1 MGETTPPRLL
11 STEEEYQMPDTLDH
25 SSSLPGVASSDQ
37 RASLLDS
44 LDPRTRIV
52 ATVAFAIVVAVA
64 NRFDVLLISLGAAMI
79 GVAISRL
86 GPWTVFRRLIPL
98 NAFMLLLF
106 VLVPPF
112 TGDSALLS
120 LGPIDF
126 GEEGV
131 VLAARISLKGNA
143 IVLTMLLLLGRLS
156 VVTMGHALDHLRVP
170 NKLVH
175 LLLFTVRYFDV
186 LRREY
191 SRLAAAMKMRGFRPK
206 MNWHTY
212 RTYGHL
218 VGMLLVR
225 GLDRSERIVAAMK
238 CRGFRGRFYLLDHF
252 SFSRAD
258 VWFGAVS
265 ALILAALAILEYS

>member
-1 MGETTPPRLL
+1 MTA
-11 STEEEYQMPDTLDH
+11 DH
-25 SSSLPGVASSDQ
+25 STSLPGVASSDQ
-37 RASLLDS
+37 RSSPLDG
-44 LDPRTRIV
+44 LDPRLRIV
-52 ATVAFAIVVAVA
+52 VAVAFAMVVAVA
-64 NRFDVLLISLGAAMI
+64 NRFDVLFLAVGMATI
-79 GVAISRL
+79 GLAISRL
-86 GPWTVFRRLIPL
+86 GPWTVLKRLIPL
-98 NAFMLLLF
+98 NTFMLLMF

-112 TGDSALLS
+112 TGETALWS
-120 LGPIDF
+120 LGPVDYSQ
-126 GEEGV
+126 EGF

-143 IVLTMLLLLGRLS
+143 IVLTMAVLLGRLS

-186 LRREY
+186 LKREY
-191 SRLAAAMKMRGFRPK
+191 SRLEAAMKMRGFRPK

-252 SFSRAD
+252 AFSAAD
-258 VWFGAVS
+258 VWFGAAAS
-265 ALILAALAILEYS
+265 LILAALAILEYS

>member
-1 MGETTPPRLL
+1 
-11 STEEEYQMPDTLDH
+11 MPDTLDH
-25 SSSLPGVASSDQ
+25 SSSLPGSASSDHGV
-37 RASLLDS
+37 SPLDS
-44 LDPRTRIV
+44 LDPRLRIV
-52 ATVAFAIVVAVA
+52 VTVAFATVVAVA
-64 NRFDVLLISLGAAMI
+64 NRFDVLLAAVGLAVI
-79 GVAISRL
+79 GLAISRL
-86 GPWTVFRRLIPL
+86 GPWTVFKRLIPL
-98 NAFMLLLF
+98 NTFMLMLF

-112 TGDSALLS
+112 TGNSALWS
-120 LGPIDF
+120 LGPVNYS
-126 GEEGV
+126 EEGV
-131 VLAARISLKGNA
+131 VLAARIALKGNA
-143 IVLTMLLLLGRLS
+143 IVLTMLVLLGRLS

-186 LRREY
+186 LQREY

-225 GLDRSERIVAAMK
+225 SLERSERIVAAMK

-252 SFSRAD
+252 AFSAAD
-258 VWFGAVS
+258 AWFGAAS

>member
-1 MGETTPPRLL
+1 MDG
-11 STEEEYQMPDTLDH
+11 
-25 SSSLPGVASSDQ
+25 
-37 RASLLDS
+37 
-44 LDPRTRIV
+44 LDPRLRIV
-52 ATVAFAIVVAVA
+52 VAVAFAMVVAVA
-64 NRFDVLLISLGAAMI
+64 NRFDVLLAAVGMAMI
-79 GVAISRL
+79 GLAMSRL
-86 GPWTVFRRLIPL
+86 GPWTVLKRLIPL

-112 TGDSALLS
+112 TGGTALLS
-120 LGPIDF
+120 LGPVDF
-126 GEEGV
+126 GEDGF

-143 IVLTMLLLLGRLS
+143 IVLTMVVLLGRLS
-156 VVTMGHALDHLRVP
+156 VVTMGHALGHLRVP

-186 LRREY
+186 LQREY

-225 GLDRSERIVAAMK
+225 GLERSERIVAAMK

-252 SFSRAD
+252 AFSSAD
-258 VWFGAVS
+258 VWFGAAA
-265 ALILAALAILEYS
+265 ALMLAALAILEYS

>member
-1 MGETTPPRLL
+1 
-11 STEEEYQMPDTLDH
+11 MPDTLDH
-25 SSSLPGVASSDQ
+25 SSSLAGIASSD
-37 RASLLDS
+37 RGVSPLDG
-44 LDPRTRIV
+44 LDPRVRIV
-52 ATVAFAIVVAVA
+52 VAVAFAMVVAVA
-64 NRFDVLLISLGAAMI
+64 NRFDVLLLALGMAMI
-79 GVAISRL
+79 GLAISRL
-86 GPWTVFRRLIPL
+86 GPWTVFKRLIPL

-112 TGDSALLS
+112 TGEAALWS
-120 LGPIDF
+120 LGPVSY
-126 GEEGV
+126 GEEGA
-131 VLAARISLKGNA
+131 VLAARITLKGNA
-143 IVLTMLLLLGRLS
+143 IVLTMVVLLGRMS
-156 VVTMGHALDHLRVP
+156 IVTMGHALAHLRVP

-191 SRLAAAMKMRGFRPK
+191 SRLVAAMKMRGFRPK

-218 VGMLLVR
+218 MGMLLVR
-225 GLDRSERIVAAMK
+225 GLERSERIVAAMK

-252 SFSRAD
+252 AFSAAD
-258 VWFGAVS
+258 VWFGAAAA